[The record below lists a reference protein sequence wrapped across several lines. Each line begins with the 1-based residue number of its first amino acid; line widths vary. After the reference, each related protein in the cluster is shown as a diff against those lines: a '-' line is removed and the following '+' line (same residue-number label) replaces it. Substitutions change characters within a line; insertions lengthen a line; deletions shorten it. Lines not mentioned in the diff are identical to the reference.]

1 MPDKNHVKKGNLLLI
16 HRMLL
21 FELLKMSLLA
31 ALCFVHTLFRSLL
44 LTAMPLTL
52 RHLEITNGRGLG
64 TMYTLPSG
72 HEDLRRVHRKYYEI

>member
-1 MPDKNHVKKGNLLLI
+1 MPNKNHDKKRNLLLI

-52 RHLEITNGRGLG
+52 RHLETTNGRRLG
-64 TMYTLPSG
+64 TMYSLPSDN
-72 HEDLRRVHRKYYEI
+72 EEL